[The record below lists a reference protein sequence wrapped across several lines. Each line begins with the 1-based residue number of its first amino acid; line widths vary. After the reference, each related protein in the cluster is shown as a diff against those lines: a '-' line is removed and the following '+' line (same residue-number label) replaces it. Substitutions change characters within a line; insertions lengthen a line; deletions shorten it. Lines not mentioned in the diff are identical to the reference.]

1 MNGGQEV
8 SGSSVVAGCDAP
20 KMLELIEEPVNSVPE
35 LVGFDVVWDFDFS
48 VAFGGNNGLYI
59 GGLDHVTQHIGV
71 VWHL

>member
-1 MNGGQEV
+1 
-8 SGSSVVAGCDAP
+8 
-20 KMLELIEEPVNSVPE
+20 MLELIEEPVNSVPE